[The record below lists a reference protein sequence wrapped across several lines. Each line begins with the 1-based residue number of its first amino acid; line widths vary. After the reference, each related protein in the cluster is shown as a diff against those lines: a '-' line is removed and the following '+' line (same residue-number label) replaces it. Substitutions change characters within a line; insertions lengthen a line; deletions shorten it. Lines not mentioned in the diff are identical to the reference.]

1 MSYIYGLT
9 IIGCMYIT
17 AASTVLGLDWIEQGH
32 GLNPFVA
39 FPLAIIASI
48 ISVICTHRY
57 AEEMGW
63 K

>member
-9 IIGCMYIT
+9 ILGCMYIA
-17 AASTVLGLDWIEQGH
+17 AASTVLGLDWIEIGY

-39 FPLAIIASI
+39 FPLAIVAAIT
-48 ISVICTHRY
+48 SVVTMRRY

-63 K
+63 R